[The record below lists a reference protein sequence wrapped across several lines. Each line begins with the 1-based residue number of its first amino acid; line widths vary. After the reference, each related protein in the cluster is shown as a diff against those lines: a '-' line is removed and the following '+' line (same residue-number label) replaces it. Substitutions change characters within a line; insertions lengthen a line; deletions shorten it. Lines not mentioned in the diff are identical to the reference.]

1 MWQRKQTIYLILVV
15 FLMTIAAFQAC
26 GIILQIASGIVAALA
41 AVTIS
46 LFKNRQTQM
55 KMCMA
60 GQLLLLLWVLYFG
73 IEHFYIAK
81 SATRLPFYLCLPVVA
96 YIMFRMARAGI
107 KHDDELVRSADRI
120 R

>member
-15 FLMTIAAFQAC
+15 FLMTIAAFQSC

-73 IEHFYIAK
+73 I
-81 SATRLPFYLCLPVVA
+81 
-96 YIMFRMARAGI
+96 
-107 KHDDELVRSADRI
+107 
-120 R
+120 